1 MVRPMSDTITI
12 SVKGELVDVPCRH
25 VRGVSLVTTGQIV
38 RTSRIFD
45 DYWIERA
52 RIPSLPDLIADL
64 RRECIASDLL
74 VFTQR
79 VPEHEPHYADLY
91 HYDYDN
97 CAVLEL
103 SSYEAWFNQQIP
115 SATRRAVKAS
125 AKRGVVVRQAE
136 YDDQYV
142 AGIKSIFDE
151 TPFRAGRRYWH
162 FGKSLESVRREN
174 GTYQARSVYLGA
186 YKGELIGYLKMVV
199 DGETAAIMQILS
211 KVAERDVR
219 PNNAL
224 IAAAVQICCER
235 GIRYLQYEKYDYG
248 SKRGDSLTRFKQSCG
263 FAKMNLPTY
272 YVPLTLRGRL
282 ALWTGLHKGVADRVP
297 ERLAAPLREARSRLL
312 ARTMD
317 RSAE

>member
-1 MVRPMSDTITI
+1 MSDTITI
-12 SVKGELVDVPCRH
+12 SVKGEPVAVPCRH
-25 VRGVSLVTTGQIV
+25 VRGVSLVITGRIV

-45 DYWIERA
+45 EYWIERS
-52 RIPSLPDLIADL
+52 RIPSLQDLVTDL
-64 RRECIASDLL
+64 SREGIASDLL

-79 VPEHEPHYADLY
+79 VPEHEPLYASLY
-91 HYDYDN
+91 RYDYDN

-103 SSYEAWFNQQIP
+103 SSYEAWLNKQIP
-115 SATRRAVKAS
+115 PATRRNVRAS

-136 YDDQYV
+136 YDDKYV

-162 FGKSLESVRREN
+162 FGKSLESVRSEN

-186 YKGELIGYLKMVV
+186 YKEGELIGYLKMVV

-211 KVAERDVR
+211 KLAERDAR

-263 FAKMNLPTY
+263 FTRMNLPTY

-282 ALWTGLHKGVADRVP
+282 ALWAGLHKGVAGRVP

-312 ARTMD
+312 FRVKD

>member
-1 MVRPMSDTITI
+1 MSDTVTI
-12 SVKGELVDVPCRH
+12 SVKGELVDMPCRH
-25 VRGVSLVTTGQIV
+25 VRGVSLVTTGRIL

-45 DYWIERA
+45 EYWIERA
-52 RIPSLPDLIADL
+52 SIPSPQDVVADL
-64 RRECIASDLL
+64 SGEGIASDLF

-79 VPEHEPHYADLY
+79 VPEYEPCYAGLY
-91 HYDYDN
+91 RYDYDN
-97 CAVLEL
+97 SAVLEL
-103 SSYEAWFNQQIP
+103 SSYEAWLNHQIP
-115 SATRRAVKAS
+115 SATRRNVKAS

-136 YDDQYV
+136 YDDHYV
-142 AGIKSIFDE
+142 AGIKSIYDE

-186 YKGELIGYLKMVV
+186 YKEGELIGYLKMVV

-211 KVAERDVR
+211 KLAERDAR

-235 GIRYLQYEKYDYG
+235 GVRYLQYEKYDYG

-263 FAKMNLPTY
+263 FTRMNLPKY
-272 YVPLTLRGRL
+272 YVPLTIRGRL
-282 ALWTGLHKGVADRVP
+282 ALWTGFHKGLAERVP
-297 ERLAAPLREARSRLL
+297 ERLAAPLREARSRFLSRAL
-312 ARTMD
+312 D